1 MTNKK
6 PKKTM
11 NNNQIKIFGT
21 KTGINIIESPIK
33 AKIYQFLKKKKV
45 VLQR

>member
-1 MTNKK
+1 MKL
-6 PKKTM
+6 PK
-11 NNNQIKIFGT
+11 NHEQIKIFGT
-21 KTGINIIESPIK
+21 KTGINIIESPRK